1 MFRNYHTCGA
11 CKIRLASGFRRAPVL
26 MIFVRRGIV
35 DLKRLLTIP
44 ATLLLNLIMFAPFM
58 AQGKADVPA
67 ISLSQSPYIVGE
79 RLTYSVSFS
88 NFPTAAHIELL
99 VAERGTYF
107 NREGVQLR
115 AHVETTGVVNA
126 ALFSINNDYTTY
138 VDPSSGQPFRSQ
150 QVVRQGGRVDDTSS
164 EYNQPLGANAI
175 PAKLKTGEF
184 PGTYD
189 FLSAVYRMRTLP
201 LMRDSV
207 YYFTLRSDRDLYE
220 AELKVTGRELV
231 KTNVGSF
238 ESIVTRLRF
247 KDSEINKYQLRVYF
261 SDDERHV
268 PVLVT
273 ARHSAGEIRAELASS
288 TLPAS
293 NTPTNTGTPPVNIT
307 QIPGT
312 PQQPS
317 KVLPAAG
324 GGIPGIPTTRPN
336 VNPNPN
342 GAAAGAANAA
352 FPPGLPFSAGEQL
365 NFNVFLGTNQQALGT
380 VSYQIRPRAQY
391 FGHDGILF
399 TVKARTTN
407 AAQKIFYAD
416 DQINSYVDPQTLLPF
431 RTELT
436 LREGARRLNQ
446 TLTLDQDRG
455 SATTDKGTRI
465 EVPVGTH
472 DVISVLY
479 ALRSFNLTPPKRNA
493 VSLLVENR
501 PRTFFITSLQREF
514 IELGGQKIPAV
525 QLSLTTDD
533 TPGDKYSLRLWVSE
547 DRRRLPLRITATT
560 PLGPLRADLAIIP
573 VTQQ

>member
-1 MFRNYHTCGA
+1 MLRNYHASGA
-11 CKIRLASGFRRAPVL
+11 CKIRLDSVFLSAPVSI
-26 MIFVRRGIV
+26 IFVRRGIV

-44 ATLLLNLIMFAPFM
+44 FALLLILTISAPLM
-58 AQGKADVPA
+58 AQGKADVA
-67 ISLSQSPYIVGE
+67 AVSFSQSTYSVGE
-79 RLTYSVSFS
+79 RLTYNVSFS
-88 NFPTAAHIELL
+88 NFPAAAHIELL

-126 ALFSINNDYTTY
+126 ALLSINNDYTTF
-138 VDPSSGQPFRSQ
+138 VDPGSGQPFRSQ
-150 QVVRQGGRVDDTSS
+150 QVVREGGRVEDTSS
-164 EYNQPLGANAI
+164 EYNQPLGASAI
-175 PAKLKTGEF
+175 PAKMRTGEF

-189 FLSAVYRMRTLP
+189 FLSAVYRLRSLP
-201 LMRDSV
+201 LAKDST
-207 YYFTLRSDRDLYE
+207 YYFTVRSDRAQYE
-220 AELKVTGRELV
+220 AELKVTGSEFV

-238 ESIVTRLRF
+238 NTIVTRLKF
-247 KDSEINKYQLRVYF
+247 KDSEINKYQLRIYF

-268 PVLVT
+268 PVLIT
-273 ARHSAGEIRAELASS
+273 ARHPAGEIRAELASS
-288 TLPAS
+288 TLPSGAA
-293 NTPTNTGTPPVNIT
+293 PTNTGTPPPNIT

-312 PQQPS
+312 PQQPA
-317 KVLPAAG
+317 KVVPAAG
-324 GGIPGIPTTRPN
+324 GGIPGIPATRPN
-336 VNPNPN
+336 ANPA
-342 GAAAGAANAA
+342 GASGAGAASTT

-365 NFNVFLGTNQQALGT
+365 NFNVFLGTNTQVLGT

-416 DQINSYVDPQTLLPF
+416 DQINSYVDPSTLLPF
-431 RTELT
+431 RTELA
-436 LREGARRLNQ
+436 LREGTRRLNQ

-455 SATTDKGTRI
+455 SATTEKGARI
-465 EVPVGTH
+465 EIPVGTH

-479 ALRSFNLTPPKRNA
+479 ALRSFNLAPPKRNA

-501 PRTFFITSLQREF
+501 PRTFFITALKREVISL
-514 IELGGQKIPAV
+514 GTQKISAV

-533 TPGDKYSLRLWVSE
+533 QQGDKYSLRLWVSE